1 MNTVYENVRVTANFQ
16 PDDVEIKKYVEDAAA
31 DAECD
36 PNEIESI
43 KLDLNK
49 KTQEV
54 VIDYTVKG
62 TSFERI
68 RRITGRDAR
77 KVA

>member
-16 PDDVEIKKYVEDAAA
+16 PDDVEIKKYVEDAAV

-54 VIDYTVKG
+54 TIDYTVKG

>member
-1 MNTVYENVRVTANFQ
+1 MNTVYENIRVTANFQ

-54 VIDYTVKG
+54 TIDYTVKG

-68 RRITGRDAR
+68 RRITGRDAH

>member
-1 MNTVYENVRVTANFQ
+1 MNTVYENIRVTANFQ

-54 VIDYTVKG
+54 TIDYIVKG
-62 TSFERI
+62 TPFERI
-68 RRITGRDAR
+68 RRID
-77 KVA
+77 

>member
-16 PDDVEIKKYVEDAAA
+16 PDDVEIKKYIEDAAA

-43 KLDLNK
+43 KLDLNE

-54 VIDYTVKG
+54 TIDYTVKG

>member
-36 PNEIESI
+36 PNEIKSI

-54 VIDYTVKG
+54 TIDYTVKG

>member
-54 VIDYTVKG
+54 TIDYTVKG

>member
-16 PDDVEIKKYVEDAAA
+16 PDDVEIKKYIEDAAA

-54 VIDYTVKG
+54 TIDYTVKG

>member
-1 MNTVYENVRVTANFQ
+1 MNIVYDNVRVTANFQ

-54 VIDYTVKG
+54 TIDYTVKG

>member
-43 KLDLNK
+43 KLNLNE
-49 KTQEV
+49 KTQKV
-54 VIDYTVKG
+54 TIDYTVKG

>member
-1 MNTVYENVRVTANFQ
+1 MNTVYENIRVTANFQ

-54 VIDYTVKG
+54 TIDYTVKG
-62 TSFERI
+62 TPFERI
-68 RRITGRDAR
+68 RRID
-77 KVA
+77 